1 MAIARRRKFVHA
13 QTAWMLAAALT
24 LALLDVLTLELF
36 FVLSLLG
43 FLIVVEFTA
52 PFSVTPKWRM
62 RLKWLIL
69 AGLVSFGYVAIR
81 RVLSILPIEVF

>member
-1 MAIARRRKFVHA
+1 
-13 QTAWMLAAALT
+13 MLAAALT